1 MENKIFS
8 HLKYSERDTNNSIT
22 TLREM
27 ENHTLANSP
36 QEAALYKA
44 INILQRVYKNYN
56 VLF

>member
-1 MENKIFS
+1 MKNNIFS
-8 HLKYSERDTNNSIT
+8 DIKYSERDINNSII

-27 ENHTLANSP
+27 EKHTLANSP